1 MLGLYDACFEWKWA
15 EAQSA
20 WQRSIELSPT
30 NVMALLSYSINRS
43 SWGDFQCARELVKRA
58 QSIDPLY
65 DYGEFC
71 AALPDFCTQRFD
83 RVVERLTKYLKL
95 DPPFWWGLWTLWRA
109 LSLTGRTAE
118 AVDACRKAFSITG
131 RDAIAQ
137 LMEKV
142 DVEDALGTAAC
153 SLAEY
158 YQHHYTSPY
167 DIATLG
173 GMRAM
178 NDPVMLLY
186 FLYPFVFAFAAAGV
200 FDIIKSSLT
209 GKNVRDKGLM
219 FGALLFTLVT
229 IPSVFVMA
237 SSMDY
242 PVGFYLAQVLEGI
255 IGYPVLGILFTRIWK
270 L

>member
-1 MLGLYDACFEWKWA
+1 MDFKKICTGGIAGGAILLVLVTIF
-15 EAQSA
+15 SA
-20 WQRSIELSPT
+20 VS
-30 NVMALLSYSINRS
+30 
-43 SWGDFQCARELVKRA
+43 
-58 QSIDPLY
+58 
-65 DYGEFC
+65 
-71 AALPDFCTQRFD
+71 
-83 RVVERLTKYLKL
+83 
-95 DPPFWWGLWTLWRA
+95 TL
-109 LSLTGRTAE
+109 
-118 AVDACRKAFSITG
+118 
-131 RDAIAQ
+131 IA
-137 LMEKV
+137 
-142 DVEDALGTAAC
+142 
-153 SLAEY
+153 
-158 YQHHYTSPY
+158 PY
-167 DIATLG
+167 NIATLG

-209 GKNVRDKGLM
+209 GKNCRDKGLM

-255 IGYPVLGILFTRIWK
+255 IGYPVLGMLFTRVWK